1 MPLFKQDQEAVFDT
15 LLQDIRYTLR
25 ALRKNLG
32 FACVAVLIL
41 AIGIGANTALFT
53 TINSV
58 LLRQIPYM
66 DPDRLVAAY
75 KTVNGEVDG
84 SVSRLDYFDYR
95 DRSRSFDELAALVGG
110 TRQHTITGGSEPE
123 LVQAG
128 YVTWNLFPT
137 LGVNPITGR
146 HFLPEEEQ
154 QGGGGVVLISN
165 SLWRTRFGAS
175 PDVVGSVFNIDTA
188 PHTVVGVMPRGF
200 RFMFDADLWRLVN
213 RNGPFDKI
221 RDSHSHL
228 VVGRLKSG
236 VSIEGAQSEID
247 SISTSLE
254 EQYPDTNEGK
264 GLWLTDLHGA
274 MVSDVETMLLL
285 LIATTG
291 LVLVIACGNVAG
303 LFMARGERRLSE
315 MAMRSA
321 LGASRRRLVRQLITE
336 SLLFGILAGLAGIAL
351 AYLLQDLLLHL
362 LPMGEVGSAH
372 PTIDAQALAFALAV
386 SIVSGLAVGVF
397 PALRGTAAD
406 PACQMRSRTRTS
418 DGIYGAR
425 VGSGLVVLQ
434 VAITLALLIGSG
446 LLIRSFVQLATV
458 ELGFDPEN
466 LLTGRIQI
474 QESDYPTPQERQRF
488 FTSLLEDIEA
498 LPGVRS
504 ASLIN
509 KLPISSPWQ
518 NWGIRP
524 ADEPPPSGQD
534 NYSAMARWV
543 TPGYFETMGIPLL
556 SGRDISTTDISGNP
570 RIMVVSENVAQ
581 TLFQGQEAIGRAV
594 ILGRNSPPY
603 EVIGVVGNA
612 RLNTLRGE
620 LAPAMYMSSAQ
631 MKATQMQLAARI
643 AGDPTLL
650 IGPIHRTV
658 RHKDANVLFAEATSM
673 TSILDGLSGDFRI
686 VILSLSLFAGV
697 ALLLTAIGLYGAL
710 AYQVSQR
717 THEMGI
723 RLAVGASRIDMLG
736 MILKRGMTLVG
747 AGLLLG
753 LVGAYSGTLLI
764 QHLLFETQPL
774 DPATYASASMFL
786 VLVTLLACFLPAWRA
801 TQVNL
806 VEVLRQE

>member
-1 MPLFKQDQEAVFDT
+1 MPPFSRVQGVTFDAF
-15 LLQDIRYTLR
+15 LQDIRYTFR

-32 FACVAVLIL
+32 FALVAVVIL

-58 LLRQIPYM
+58 LLRQIPYV

-75 KTVNGEVDG
+75 KTVNGDVDG

-95 DRSRSFDELAALVGG
+95 ERSRSFEELAALVGG

-128 YVTWNLFPT
+128 YITWNLFLT

-154 QGGGGVVLISN
+154 QKGARVVLISN

-175 PDVVGSVFNIDTA
+175 PDVLGSVLNIDA
-188 PHTVVGVMPRGF
+188 VPHTVVGVMPREF
-200 RFMFDADLWRLVN
+200 RFMFDADLWRLVD
-213 RNGPFDKI
+213 RDGPFDEI

-236 VSIEGAQSEID
+236 VSIEQAQSEID
-247 SISTSLE
+247 SISRTLE
-254 EQYPDTNEGK
+254 EQYPETNEGK

-321 LGASRRRLVRQLITE
+321 LGASRRRLVRQLLTE
-336 SLLFGILAGLAGIAL
+336 CVLFGILAGLAGIAL
-351 AYLLQDLLLHL
+351 AYLLQDLLLYL
-362 LPMGEVGSAH
+362 LPIGELGIARPV
-372 PTIDAQALAFALAV
+372 IDSQALAFALAV
-386 SIVSGLAVGVF
+386 STVSGLAVGVL
-397 PALRGTAAD
+397 PALRGTATD
-406 PACQMRSRTRTS
+406 PVRRIRSRTRVS
-418 DGIYGAR
+418 EGIYGTR
-425 VGSGLVVLQ
+425 IGSGLVVLQ
-434 VAITLALLIGSG
+434 VAISIALLIGSG
-446 LLIRSFVQLATV
+446 LLIRSFVQLATA
-458 ELGFDPEN
+458 ELGFDPAN

-474 QESDYPTPQERQRF
+474 QESDYPTPEERQRF
-488 FTSLLEDIEA
+488 FTSLVEDIEA
-498 LPGVRS
+498 LPGVTS

-524 ADEPPPSGQD
+524 AGTPPPSGQD

-543 TPGYFETMGIPLL
+543 TPGYFQTMGIPLL
-556 SGRDISTTDISGNP
+556 RGRDISTTDVSGNP

-581 TLFQGQEAIGRAV
+581 TLFPGQDEIGRSV

-620 LAPAMYMSSAQ
+620 LDPAMYMSSAQ
-631 MKATQMQLAARI
+631 MKATRMQMVVRVT
-643 AGDPTLL
+643 GDPSLL
-650 IGPIHRTV
+650 LGPIHQTV
-658 RHKDANVLFAEATSM
+658 RRRNPNVLFAETTSM
-673 TSILDGLSGDFRI
+673 KSILDGASGDFRV
-686 VILSLSLFAGV
+686 VILSLSLFSGV
-697 ALLLTAIGLYGAL
+697 ALLLTAIGLYGVL

-717 THEMGI
+717 THELGI
-723 RLAVGASRIDMLG
+723 RLAVGASRADMLG

-747 AGLLLG
+747 VGLVLG
-753 LVGAYSGTLLI
+753 LAGAYFGTLLI
-764 QHLLFETQPL
+764 RHLLFETRPL
-774 DPATYASASMFL
+774 EPGTYASASVFL
-786 VLVTLLACFLPAWRA
+786 VLVTLPACLLPAWRA
-801 TQVNL
+801 TRVNL
-806 VEVLRQE
+806 VDVLRAE

>member
-1 MPLFKQDQEAVFDT
+1 M
-15 LLQDIRYTLR
+15 RR
-25 ALRKNLG
+25 NLG
-32 FACVAVLIL
+32 FTIVAVVIL

-53 TINSV
+53 TINGV
-58 LLRQIPYM
+58 LLRQIPYV

-75 KTVNGEVDG
+75 KTVNGDVDG
-84 SVSRLDYFDYR
+84 AVSRLDYFDYR
-95 DRSRSFDELAALVGG
+95 ERSRSFEELAALVGG
-110 TRQHTITGGSEPE
+110 TRQHTVTGGSEPE

-137 LGVNPITGR
+137 LGVNPVAGR

-154 QGGGGVVLISN
+154 QGEARVVLISDHF
-165 SLWRTRFGAS
+165 WRARFGAS
-175 PDVVGSVFNIDTA
+175 PDVVGSVLDIDTA

-200 RFMFDADLWRLVN
+200 RFMFDADLWGLVD
-213 RNGPFDKI
+213 RDGPFDRI

-247 SISTSLE
+247 SISSSLE

-285 LIATTG
+285 LIAATG

-303 LFMARGERRLSE
+303 LFLARGQRRLSE

-321 LGASRRRLVRQLITE
+321 LGASRSRLVRQLLTE
-336 SLLFGILAGLAGIAL
+336 SVLFGMLAGLAGIAL
-351 AYLLQDLLLHL
+351 AYLLQNLLLHL
-362 LPMGEVGSAH
+362 LPIGELGIERPA
-372 PTIDAQALAFALAV
+372 IDAQALGFAFTV
-386 SIVSGLAVGVF
+386 SIVSGLAVGVL
-397 PALRGTAAD
+397 PASKGTATD
-406 PACQMRSRTRTS
+406 PARQIKSKTLTS
-418 DGIYGAR
+418 QGIYSAR
-425 VGSGLVVLQ
+425 IGSGLVVLQ
-434 VAITLALLIGSG
+434 VAVSIALLVGSG
-446 LLIRSFVQLATV
+446 LLIRSFIQLATV
-458 ELGFDPEN
+458 ELGFDADR

-474 QESDYPTPQERQRF
+474 QESDYPTPQERNRF
-488 FTSLLEDIEA
+488 FTSLIEDIEA

-524 ADEPPPSGQD
+524 ADAPPPSGQD
-534 NYSAMARWV
+534 SYSAMARWV
-543 TPGYFETMGIPLL
+543 TPGYFDTMGIPLL
-556 SGRDISTTDISGNP
+556 KGRDISATDTSGNP

-581 TLFQGQEAIGRAV
+581 TLFPGQDAIGRSV

-620 LAPAMYMSSAQ
+620 PDPAMYMSSAQ
-631 MKATQMQLAARI
+631 MNATRMQMAVRI

-650 IGPIHRTV
+650 VEPIRRTV
-658 RHKDANVLFAEATSM
+658 RGMNPNVLFAETTSM
-673 TSILDGLSGDFRI
+673 ASILDDASGDFQI
-686 VILSLSLFAGV
+686 VILSLSLFSGV
-697 ALLLTAIGLYGAL
+697 ALLLAAIGLYGVL

-717 THEMGI
+717 VNEIGI
-723 RLAVGASRIDMLG
+723 RQAVGASRVDMLG
-736 MILKRGMTLVG
+736 MILKSGMSLVG

-753 LVGAYSGTLLI
+753 LAGAYSGTKVI
-764 QHLLFETQPL
+764 QNLLFETQPL
-774 DPATYASASMFL
+774 DPGTYASAGAVL
-786 VLVTLLACFLPAWRA
+786 VLVSLLACFIPAWRA
-801 TQVNL
+801 TRVNL
-806 VEVLRQE
+806 VDVLRQE